1 MTKMSRLKYGLLST
15 LLCLGTATF
24 AQTLDSIAVVVND
37 DVVTNAELAV
47 RMALIKDQ
55 YSANP
60 GVLPNDD
67 ALSKQI
73 LDALILESL
82 QLQLAQRGN
91 LVIPE
96 QQVDE
101 ALANIAKNQKMT
113 SSQFLSALQNSGR
126 NIDDFRQQ
134 IRNELTIT
142 EVQRQIVGRQI
153 FVSNAEIDRFLTSQ
167 SGQSLKDTEYQ
178 LGYLRFEAQQ
188 REQAESLLDR
198 LNQGSE
204 LLAESG
210 SKDLGFRPLSE
221 VPSIF
226 RTLVPVLNEGEA
238 VLIEK
243 DGVLHLAQ
251 LMTKTA
257 AESVNIREYSLR
269 HLLIKTDAL
278 FDTRSAKALLQ
289 DLRVQI
295 LGGADMAQLADQF
308 SQDAGTKGLG
318 GDLGWN
324 SLDNY
329 VPEFSAVARTLE
341 PNQLSEVF
349 ESPFGFHV
357 LRVEDTRSRDVS
369 VDVLRNQVRNQLSQR
384 RYTGALQRWQT
395 ELRAESYIEYRP

>member
-1 MTKMSRLKYGLLST
+1 MTKMSRLKNGLLT
-15 LLCLGTATF
+15 ALLCLGTASF

-37 DVVTNAELAV
+37 DVVTSTELAT
-47 RMALIKDQ
+47 RIALIKEQ
-55 YSANP
+55 YSATP
-60 GVLPNDD
+60 GVLPNDA

-96 QQVDE
+96 QQIDA
-101 ALANIAKNQKMT
+101 ALANIAKNQKVT
-113 SSQFLSALQNSGR
+113 VSQLLTGLQNSGR
-126 NIDDFRQQ
+126 DIDDVRQQ
-134 IRNELTIT
+134 IRNELTIS
-142 EVQRQIVGRQI
+142 ELQRQIVGRQI
-153 FVSNAEIDRFLTSQ
+153 FISNAEIDRFLNSQ

-178 LGYLRFEAQQ
+178 LGYLRFDGQQ

-198 LNQGSE
+198 LNQGGD
-204 LLAESG
+204 LLAELT
-210 SKDLGFRPLSE
+210 SKDLGFRPLSG

-226 RTLVPVLNEGEA
+226 RTLVPVLNDGEA

-251 LMTKTA
+251 LVSKTA
-257 AESVNIREYSLR
+257 AESVNIREYSIR

-278 FDTRSAKALLQ
+278 FDTRSAKSLLS
-289 DLRVQI
+289 DLRQQI
-295 LGGADMAQLADQF
+295 LNGADMAQLADQF

-341 PNQLSEVF
+341 ANQVSEVF
-349 ESPFGFHV
+349 ESPFGFHI
-357 LRVEDTRSRDVS
+357 LRVEDSRTRDVGI
-369 VDVLRNQVRNQLSQR
+369 DVLRNQVRNQLSQR
-384 RYTGALQRWQT
+384 RYTDALQRWQA
-395 ELRAESYIEYRP
+395 ELSAESYIEYRP